1 MNQTQNN
8 RVNLPPRMKKALEQY
23 KKRVWIIKL
32 AEGTLAAIFGLIVS
46 YLIVFGLD
54 RLIDTPTFL
63 RALILIVGMVG
74 MVIFLPLK
82 YYNWV
87 WRNRRLE
94 GIAKLLQH
102 KFPRFGD
109 HVLGIVE
116 LASER
121 SDQSSSPA
129 LVAAAMRQVDEEVAK
144 HNLKDAV
151 PNPRH
156 RRWALAV
163 GLPLLLVIIG
173 VIIIPATT
181 GNTLAR
187 WLTPWRDVERWTF
200 AQLRGKPDPRVV
212 AYAEPFDVEAQLK
225 DESPWKPETG
235 EARYAKQEPVVA
247 ERDGSTYKFQ
257 LPPQTEEGKIKM
269 RVGDARR
276 SIPVEPKLRPAL
288 KELIANVQL
297 PDYLQREEPRID
309 DVRGGIVSLV
319 KGSSATLEATITREL
334 SEATLNE
341 RPQKIEGAKIT
352 TEPVSVQKTTE
363 MALTWRDHYGL
374 AASEP
379 QVVQFELQEDAEPTI
394 AITKLKN
401 NQVVLSTE
409 VLTFEIQSAD
419 DFGVKQVGIEWEGI
433 ENPIQNP
440 EPATGEKTVSSG
452 SPISESLIVP
462 ATFSVERENVPPQSL
477 RLRAFAEDYFP
488 NRERVHSPQIVLHVL
503 SPSEHFKWLIGQMQ
517 LWAGAAKDVHDKELQ
532 LHQTNRELQ
541 DLPPE
546 ALDDPAQRKKLQ
558 EQAAAERANAAKLDS
573 LIDSG
578 KELVQE
584 AAKNSEFD
592 AEQLQSWGD
601 MLKQLEEIAGK
612 QMPSVANLLAQ
623 ASEAPGQSSQKP
635 SDSSQQSPSSPSSSS
650 SNSQQSPSENQAE
663 QQQNQASNGQSQQSD
678 QQQKD
683 AEQQQN
689 QASGDTSQS
698 SGKPQEG
705 SGDDTKKY
713 GPDSFVPPEGTDED
727 AEDPEDPNKRPDSVS
742 VNRSKPPQ
750 GGEQGKPAP
759 TNPTPGLSDVE
770 SGFNKP
776 DKPTEAPPSQIV
788 GGLAIPNTTLMGSG
802 REDQGEDENTEAPPA
817 EELVVQAVEEQEE
830 LLDAFAK
837 LSDEMKKLLVSFENS
852 TFVKRLKAASRRQI
866 DIAADLNKID
876 TFGLSDRGT
885 KNRDVRKRLAEME
898 SNESKKVNTIIQ
910 DMAAYTDRRPN
921 DNYLRVLAEM
931 EDASVSNQI
940 RELVRSI
947 NRNYVG
953 QSTIEAEY
961 WADTLDRW
969 AEQLVDPL
977 PDAPPPGGG
986 MMELPS
992 LPPEIVLEVL
1002 RIINREIQLREETR
1016 ETENAKNTLNSDKYY
1031 ERSEGLSDTQY
1042 EIAEDTRE
1050 IARQISLLPEI
1061 NTQRIMQQ
1069 YIKVATAA
1077 EVMDEAETI
1086 LAQPNTGPEAIA
1098 AISEVIEI
1106 LLQTQRVPNT
1116 PSGGGGGG
1124 DTPGGSGNVFA
1135 QLVSAMALGSG
1146 RGDDSGQAFIEK
1158 RSPKQAIGKTGRV
1171 LPEEFRQGLDAY
1183 FNVLE
1188 GN

>member
-1 MNQTQNN
+1 MNQTPTENN
-8 RVNLPPRMKKALEQY
+8 GVKLPPRMQKALEQY
-23 KKRVWIIKL
+23 KKRVWVIKL

-46 YLIVFGLD
+46 YLIVFGLE
-54 RLIDTPTFL
+54 RLIDTSALL
-63 RALILIVGMVG
+63 RALILIVGMIG
-74 MVIFLPLK
+74 MVVFLPLK
-82 YYNWV
+82 YYSWV
-87 WRNRRLE
+87 WRNRQLE

-102 KFPRFGD
+102 KFPRLGD

-116 LASER
+116 LASDR

-173 VIIIPATT
+173 VIIVPATT
-181 GNTLAR
+181 RNTLAR
-187 WLTPWRDVERWTF
+187 WLTPWRDVERYTF
-200 AQLRGKPDPRVV
+200 AQLAGKPDPRVV

-247 ERDGSTYKFQ
+247 ERDGATYKFQ

-288 KELIANVQL
+288 KELIANIHL
-297 PDYLQREEPRID
+297 PEYLQREEPRVD

-319 KGSSATLEATITREL
+319 KGSTATLEATITRGL
-334 SEATLNE
+334 SEATFNE
-341 RPQKIEGAKIT
+341 QPQKIEGAKII
-352 TEPVSVQKTTE
+352 TEPVSVEKTTE
-363 MALTWRDHYGL
+363 MALTWRDQYGL

-379 QVVQFELQEDAEPTI
+379 QVVQFELQEDAVPTI

-419 DFGVKQVGIEWEGI
+419 DFGVKHVGIEWEGI
-433 ENPIQNP
+433 ANAIQNP
-440 EPATGEKTVSSG
+440 DPAIGEKTVSSG
-452 SPISESLIVP
+452 SPISETLTVP
-462 ATFSVERENVPPQSL
+462 GTFSVERENIPPQSL

-488 NRERVHSPQIVLHVL
+488 NRERVRSPQIVLHVL

-532 LHQTNRELQ
+532 LHQTNQELQ
-541 DLPPE
+541 GLSPE
-546 ALDDPAQRKKLQ
+546 ALDDPAQRKRLQ
-558 EQAAAERANAAKLDS
+558 DQASAERANAAKLDS

-578 KELVQE
+578 KGLVQE

-623 ASEAPGQSSQKP
+623 ASEAQGQSSQKP
-635 SDSSQQSPSSPSSSS
+635 SDSSQQSPSSSS
-650 SNSQQSPSENQAE
+650 SNSQQSPSENQG
-663 QQQNQASNGQSQQSD
+663 SNGESQQSGE
-678 QQQKD
+678 QQKSS
-683 AEQQQN
+683 EEQQN
-689 QASGDTSQS
+689 QASGGKSQS
-698 SGKPQEG
+698 SSKPQEG

-713 GPDSFVPPEGTDED
+713 GPDSFVPPEGTDENS
-727 AEDPEDPNKRPDSVS
+727 EDPEDPNKRPDSVS
-742 VNRSKPPQ
+742 VNRSKPPK
-750 GGEQGKPAP
+750 GGEQGNPSP

-776 DKPTEAPPSQIV
+776 DKATDAPPAQSV

-802 REDQGEDENTEAPPA
+802 REDQGEDEETDSPPA
-817 EELVVQAVEEQEE
+817 EELVIQAVEEQKE

-866 DIAADLNKID
+866 DIASDLNKID

-885 KNRDVRKRLAEME
+885 KNHDVRKRLAEME
-898 SNESKKVNTIIQ
+898 SNESKKITDIIQ

-931 EDASVSNQI
+931 EDASISNQM

-961 WADTLDRW
+961 WADTFDRW

-977 PDAPPPGGG
+977 VDGEPSGG
-986 MMELPS
+986 MMELPN

-1016 ETENAKNTLNSDKYY
+1016 EIENAKDTLNADKYY

-1050 IARQISLLPEI
+1050 IARQINLLPEI
-1061 NTQRIMQQ
+1061 NTQLIMQQ
-1069 YIKVATAA
+1069 YMKVVAAA

-1086 LAQPNTGPEAIA
+1086 LAEPNTGPEAIA

-1106 LLQTQRVPNT
+1106 LLQTQRAPNT
-1116 PSGGGGGG
+1116 TGGGGGGG

-1146 RGDDSGQAFIEK
+1146 KGDDTGEAFIEK

>member
-1 MNQTQNN
+1 MNQTPSQNN
-8 RVNLPPRMKKALEQY
+8 GINLPPRMQKALEQY

-54 RLIDTPTFL
+54 RLIDTSALL

-87 WRNRRLE
+87 WRNRQLE

-116 LASER
+116 LASNR
-121 SDQSSSPA
+121 ADQSSSPA

-144 HNLKDAV
+144 HNLKEAV

-156 RRWALAV
+156 HRWALAV
-163 GLPLLLVIIG
+163 GLPLLLVIVGI
-173 VIIIPATT
+173 IIIPATT
-181 GNTLAR
+181 NNTLAR
-187 WLTPWRDVERWTF
+187 WLTPWRNVERWTF
-200 AQLRGKPDPRVV
+200 AQLKGKPDPRVV

-247 ERDGSTYKFQ
+247 ERDGATYKFQ

-269 RVGDARR
+269 KVGDARR
-276 SIPVEPKLRPAL
+276 SIPIEPKLRPAL

-319 KGSSATLEATITREL
+319 KGSAATLEAIITREL

-341 RPQKIEGAKIT
+341 RPQKIEGTKIT
-352 TEPVSVQKTTE
+352 TEPISVEKTTE
-363 MALTWRDHYGL
+363 MELTWRDQYGL
-374 AASEP
+374 TANEP
-379 QVVQFELQEDAEPTI
+379 QVVQFELQEDAVPTI

-433 ENPIQNP
+433 ENPLQNP
-440 EPATGEKTVSSG
+440 EPAIGEKTVSAG

-488 NRERVHSPQIVLHVL
+488 NRERVRSPQIVLHVL
-503 SPSEHFKWLIGQMQ
+503 SPAEHFKWLIGQMQ

-578 KELVQE
+578 EELLQE

-601 MLKQLEEIAGK
+601 MLEQLEEIAGK
-612 QMPSVANLLAQ
+612 QMPSVAGLLAQ

-635 SDSSQQSPSSPSSSS
+635 SDSSQQSQSSPS
-650 SNSQQSPSENQAE
+650 SNSQQSSSENRSE
-663 QQQNQASNGQSQQSD
+663 QQQNQASNGESQPSD
-678 QQQKD
+678 GQQKSS
-683 AEQQQN
+683 EQQQN
-689 QASGDTSQS
+689 QASGDKSQS

-713 GPDSFVPPEGTDED
+713 GPDSFVPPEGTDEES
-727 AEDPEDPNKRPDSVS
+727 EDPDDPNKRPDSVS

-776 DKPTEAPPSQIV
+776 EKPSDAPPSQVV

-802 REDQGEDENTEAPPA
+802 REDQGEDENSEAPPA
-817 EELVVQAVEEQEE
+817 EELVVQAVEEQKE

-866 DIAADLNKID
+866 DIASDLNKID

-885 KNRDVRKRLAEME
+885 KNQDVRKRLAEME

-961 WADTLDRW
+961 WADTFDRW

-977 PDAPPPGGG
+977 PDGEPPPGE
-986 MMELPS
+986 MVELPS

-1016 ETENAKNTLNSDKYY
+1016 ETENARDTLNTDKYY
-1031 ERSEGLSDTQY
+1031 QRSEGLSDTQY
-1042 EIAEDTRE
+1042 EIAEDTLE
-1050 IARQISLLPEI
+1050 VARQISLLPEF
-1061 NTQRIMQQ
+1061 NTRRIRQQ
-1069 YIKVATAA
+1069 YAKVSAAA
-1077 EVMDEAETI
+1077 EVMEEAETI
-1086 LAQPNTGPEAIA
+1086 LARPETGPEAIA

-1106 LLQTQRVPNT
+1106 LLQTQRMPNT
-1116 PSGGGGGG
+1116 PGSGGGGG
-1124 DTPGGSGNVFA
+1124 DTPGGSGDVFA
-1135 QLVSAMALGSG
+1135 QLVSAMTLGNG
-1146 RGDDSGQAFIEK
+1146 TGDDSGEAFIEK